1 MAKEKKIDKARAD
14 YMIAWRD
21 RYIERLQEQL
31 AGREEANAPLSALLF
46 CALCGEEREHHES
59 YISADALRAALSQWS
74 CEVERGDEGY
84 LLRFSKKECA
94 DGGEASEG

>member
-31 AGREEANAPLSALLF
+31 AGREEENALVSALLF
-46 CALCGEEREHHES
+46 CAL
-59 YISADALRAALSQWS
+59 
-74 CEVERGDEGY
+74 
-84 LLRFSKKECA
+84 
-94 DGGEASEG
+94 